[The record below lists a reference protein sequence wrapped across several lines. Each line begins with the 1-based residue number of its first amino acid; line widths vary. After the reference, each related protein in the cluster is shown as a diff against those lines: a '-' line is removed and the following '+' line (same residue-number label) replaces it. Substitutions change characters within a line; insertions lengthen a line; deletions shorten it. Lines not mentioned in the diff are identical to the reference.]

1 MAGESVAVLPLE
13 FTPDFIVENSPPGVQ
28 PFADFLSS
36 PEPYRSI
43 NTRHTHISARDGFT
57 IVDPSKHADSPTPGM
72 DLHDD
77 ELYYN
82 TQGEAAEYWAAF
94 DLPRPRKDIRRLR
107 RDLEEYGYCLVSE
120 ALSAA
125 QLATLRERVY
135 EQAAGERAAGVA
147 TWMGTPPV
155 PGETV
160 TRTQFV
166 PSLFNKG
173 EQLCQC
179 VAYDPA
185 GVQGGPVI
193 EQLISEAVG
202 ADFIIDSFNGIIAN
216 KHGLPQGLH
225 MDQGAVP
232 FMTAE
237 APLMCNQ
244 LYIMDDMSAEN
255 GGTLVVPMSHK
266 ITSAAGSAKP
276 VGQLPPAINVEAPAG
291 TVIVFEGRLL

>member
-1 MAGESVAVLPLE
+1 MAPAAAESVPQE
-13 FTPDFIVENSPPGVQ
+13 FTEDFIVEHSPPGVQ
-28 PFADFLSS
+28 PFAEFLSS

-43 NTRHTHISARDGFT
+43 NRRNTHMFAKDGYT
-57 IVDPSKHADSPTPGM
+57 IVDPSKNADSITPGM
-72 DLHDD
+72 DLEDD
-77 ELYYN
+77 DLYYN
-82 TQGEAAEYWAAF
+82 TQGKAADYWADF
-94 DLPRPRKDIRRLR
+94 DLPQPRKDIRELR
-107 RDLEEYGYCLVSE
+107 SDLEEFGYCLVSE
-120 ALSAA
+120 ALSAE
-125 QLATLRERVY
+125 QLATLRKRVY
-135 EQAAGERAAGVA
+135 DQAAGERAAGVA

-179 VAYDPA
+179 VAYDPE

-193 EQLISEAVG
+193 EQLISEVVG

-216 KHGLPQGLH
+216 KHGLPQGMH
-225 MDQGAVP
+225 MDQGATP

-244 LYIMDDMSAEN
+244 LYIMDDPPRPRRA
-255 GGTLVVPMSHK
+255 GFVP
-266 ITSAAGSAKP
+266 G
-276 VGQLPPAINVEAPAG
+276 
-291 TVIVFEGRLL
+291 